1 MSQGAIGILVR
12 DAKYFDYVLNFTS
25 AAFDKGYQVLIF
37 FSGRG
42 VLLTQEARFEHLI
55 DLSTPYIC
63 EVSYRSHGLEGREIS
78 GVGFKQFVTQAKNA
92 EMLEE
97 TERYLVF

>member
-12 DAKYFDYVLNFTS
+12 DNRYLDYVLNFTS
-25 AAFDKGYQVLIF
+25 AAFDKGYQILIF

-42 VLLTQEARFEHLI
+42 VLLTQEAKFENI
-55 DLSTPYIC
+55 INLSTPYIC
-63 EVSYRSHGLEGREIS
+63 EVSYRAHGFEGREIP
-78 GVGFKQFVTQAKNA
+78 GVVFKQFVTQARNA

-97 TERYLVF
+97 CERYLVF